1 MKRWT
6 HNVYSDR
13 EIYTLDFGDDENVA
27 TIEVMLAGFLLSCH
41 VGCTTY
47 SMHRLKATNPDEA
60 KKEVE
65 EILVNLYKYNLDME
79 RKKVSHLEKGLNA
92 LSE

>member
-6 HNVYSDR
+6 HKVYSDR
-13 EIYTLDFGDDENVA
+13 EVYILDFGDDENVS
-27 TIEVMLAGFLLSCH
+27 TIEVMLAGFLFSCH

-47 SMHRLKATNPDEA
+47 SMHRLKATTPDEA
-60 KKEVE
+60 KKEAE
-65 EILVNLYKYNLDME
+65 AILVNLYKYNLDME
-79 RKKVSHLEKGLNA
+79 REKVSHFEKGLNA

>member
-1 MKRWT
+1 MKKWT
-6 HNVYSDR
+6 HNVSANR
-13 EIYTLDFGDDENVA
+13 EIYILNFGDDDNVA

-47 SMHRLKATNPDEA
+47 SMHRLKATTPDEA

-65 EILVNLYKYNLDME
+65 EILINLYKYNLDME
-79 RKKVSHLEKGLNA
+79 RKKVSRLEKGLNA